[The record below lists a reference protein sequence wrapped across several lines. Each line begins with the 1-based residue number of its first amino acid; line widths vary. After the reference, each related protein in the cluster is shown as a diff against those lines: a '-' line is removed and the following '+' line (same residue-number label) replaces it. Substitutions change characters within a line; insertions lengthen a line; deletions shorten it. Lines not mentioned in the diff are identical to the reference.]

1 MMSNDVYIVSS
12 ARTAMGSFL
21 GALSSLPA
29 ADLGAVAIKA
39 VLERAGV
46 SAEQIDEVL
55 MGCVLPA
62 GQGQAPARQA
72 MIKAGIPK
80 STGAVTV
87 NKVCGSGLKTVMMA
101 ASEIKAGEAD
111 FVVAGGMES
120 MSRSP
125 HYLMDVRNGYRMGHR
140 EIKDSMIFDGLW
152 DPYNDFHMGVA
163 GEMCVDKYSFT
174 REAQDAFAK
183 TSYERARE
191 AVSSG
196 AFKAEIAAVEVPQR
210 RKDPIVVDADEEP
223 MKGDPEKL
231 GKLRAAFSK
240 DGTITAGNASTI
252 NDGASAV
259 LVASADAVEK
269 QGLKPVAKI
278 LGSATFSHEPEWF
291 TTAPVGAIEKVL
303 AKLNLSIDDIDLFE
317 INEAF
322 AVVTMATMA
331 DLNIPH
337 EKVNVR
343 GGAVS
348 LGHPI
353 GASGNR
359 LLVTLLHALK
369 DQGKKRGLV
378 TLCIGGGEAVVLVV
392 EMV

>member
-1 MMSNDVYIVSS
+1 MSNDVYIVSS
-12 ARTAMGSFL
+12 ARTPIGSFL
-21 GALSSLPA
+21 GTLSSVSAPI
-29 ADLGAVAIKA
+29 LGSVALKA
-39 VLERAGV
+39 VLERASLSG
-46 SAEQIDEVL
+46 QHIDEVL

-72 MIKAGIPK
+72 MIKAGIPT

-101 ASEIKAGEAD
+101 ATAIKAGEAD
-111 FVVAGGMES
+111 LIIAGGMES
-120 MSRSP
+120 MSQSP
-125 HYLMDVRNGYRMGHR
+125 HYLMDARNGYRMGHR

-152 DPYNDFHMGVA
+152 DPYNDFHMGNA
-163 GEMCVDKYSFT
+163 GEMCAEKYSFT
-174 REAQDAFAK
+174 REAQDAFSK
-183 TSYERARE
+183 TSYDRARE
-191 AVSSG
+191 AVNAG
-196 AFKAEIAAVEVPQR
+196 TFKPEIVPVEVPQR
-210 RKDPIVVDADEEP
+210 RKDPILVDTDEEP

-231 GKLRAAFSK
+231 GKLRAAFIK

-259 LVASADAVEK
+259 LVASAQAVE
-269 QGLKPVAKI
+269 QHHLKPMAKI
-278 LGSATFSHEPEWF
+278 LGSATFSQAPEWF
-291 TTAPVGAIEKVL
+291 TTAPVGAIQKVL
-303 AKLNLSIDDIDLFE
+303 VQLNLTPEDIDLFE

-322 AVVTMATMA
+322 AVVTMAAMS

-337 EKVNVR
+337 DKVNVR
-343 GGAVS
+343 GGAVA

-378 TLCIGGGEAVVLVV
+378 TLCIGGGEAVALVV
-392 EMV
+392 EMI